1 MIQTPA
7 RRRLLS
13 LALIGCAAA
22 MTAPASR
29 AQSMAGKNRIVFQVS
44 DADPQK
50 WNLALNNA
58 KNVQDDL
65 GGADAVDI
73 EIVVYGPGIG
83 MLKADSPVGKRIAD
97 ALKANVKVV
106 ACENTMKNFKLAY
119 ADMLPAIGY
128 VPAGVVELMKKQ
140 QEGYA
145 YIRP

>member
-1 MIQTPA
+1 MFHLLRRGLFSMAIAACAFTLHPA
-7 RRRLLS
+7 TSVAQS
-13 LALIGCAAA
+13 LAG
-22 MTAPASR
+22 PN
-29 AQSMAGKNRIVFQVS
+29 KVVFQVS

-65 GGADAVDI
+65 GGNDAVDL

-83 MLKADSPVGKRIAD
+83 MLKADSPVAKRIAD
-97 ALKANVKVV
+97 ALKSGVKVV
-106 ACENTMKNFKLAY
+106 ACENTMRAQHLVQ

-140 QEGYA
+140 QQGYA

>member
-1 MIQTPA
+1 VIQTPA
-7 RRRLLS
+7 RRRFLS
-13 LALIGCAAA
+13 LALIGGAA
-22 MTAPASR
+22 MTAPACW
-29 AQSMAGKNRIVFQVS
+29 AQSMAGKNKVVFQVS

-65 GGADAVDI
+65 GGPEAVDL

-83 MLKADSPVGKRIAD
+83 MLKADSPVAKRIAD